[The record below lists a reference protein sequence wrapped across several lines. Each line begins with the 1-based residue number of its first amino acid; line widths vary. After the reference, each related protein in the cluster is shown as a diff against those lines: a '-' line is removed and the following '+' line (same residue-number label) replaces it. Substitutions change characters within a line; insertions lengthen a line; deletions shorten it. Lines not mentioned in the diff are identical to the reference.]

1 MKDARGHGSNPRG
14 VPAAHQAK
22 IPQLGNDEW
31 AQILAETKTRMV
43 QSEQYLTDVLR
54 TKQAIFEKG
63 DRKLVISKSLD
74 PNYDLR
80 ATDFDAQGPSGHRE
94 YKLAETRGLKDE
106 ISQALAGGYKLRPRK

>member
-1 MKDARGHGSNPRG
+1 MKDAKGHGSNPRG
-14 VPAAHQAK
+14 TLAAHQAR
-22 IPQLGNDEW
+22 IPKLADDEW
-31 AQILAETKTRMV
+31 AQILAETKTRIK
-43 QSEQYLTDVLR
+43 QSEQYLADVLK

-74 PNYDLR
+74 ANYDLR

-94 YKLAETRGLKDE
+94 YKLSETRGLKDE

>member
-1 MKDARGHGSNPRG
+1 MKDAKGHGSNARG
-14 VPAAHQAK
+14 TPATHQAR
-22 IPQLGNDEW
+22 IPQLGKDEW
-31 AQILAETKTRMV
+31 AEILAETKVRMK
-43 QSEQYLTDVLR
+43 QSAEYLADVLK